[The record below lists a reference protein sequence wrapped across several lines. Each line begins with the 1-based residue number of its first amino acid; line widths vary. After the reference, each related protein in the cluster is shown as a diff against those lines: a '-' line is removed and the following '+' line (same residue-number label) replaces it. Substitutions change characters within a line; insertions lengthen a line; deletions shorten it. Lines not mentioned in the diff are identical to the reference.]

1 MAFVSLINITKKLQ
15 HIRLKRLPVKV
26 LVFFL
31 FNLFFFVST
40 AQTTRLVTNTAD
52 SGPGSLRDAVASAVA
67 GDIIR
72 FSEASFTGGGVQT
85 ITITTGYIIFAQDAL
100 VFKGFYNAAGDTVKV
115 SGNNASGLLY
125 CTAANNLLVD
135 SMVLTNAIGG
145 SGAAIHTET
154 QNLTI
159 NNSIISNSK
168 CNYTGGG
175 VNAYNVNVHNSIFNN
190 NSAPTGGSGAI
201 QAYQSVVITNSVFFN
216 NSASN
221 YAGAVMCSNIS
232 SITNS
237 RFTNNSSG
245 SGGAVWAPYNNTIV
259 NNCTF
264 IGNYSGSDGGAISSS
279 ANVSVTNSTFT
290 GNTAANRGGS
300 IFAFNLW
307 STSGNITANNSTF
320 NGNKANIGGALYA
333 CVNALVTNCT
343 FFGNIAAVG
352 GGIDARLTDA
362 INSTITGNTATSP
375 TGTAG
380 GGIEGV
386 SIKATSSI
394 IALNIGGDVIDGTG
408 RSALIASGGYNIFTA
423 NPSGVVSTD
432 QRGIDSAQL
441 NLGSFQN
448 NGGTTFT
455 ILPGAGSV
463 ALNRGNPNDGS
474 NDQRGFSIPSGT
486 TRDVGAVSVSAIEYC
501 IWIGGVSSAWENPAN
516 WSCGHIPTAFT
527 AVTVYSTGLHYPI
540 INSWAVCKSI
550 RLMTG
555 AQCTVNTGGLNVMG
569 K

>member
-1 MAFVSLINITKKLQ
+1 MAFVSLSNITKKLQ
-15 HIRLKRLPVKV
+15 HIRLKYLPIKV

-72 FSEASFTGGGVQT
+72 INGASFTGGGVQT
-85 ITITTGYIIFAQDAL
+85 ITITTGSIIFAQDAL

-115 SGNNASGLLY
+115 SGNNAKGILY
-125 CTAANNLLVD
+125 CNAANDLLVD
-135 SMVLTNAIGG
+135 SMVLTNALGYNG
-145 SGAAIHTET
+145 SAIHTET
-154 QNLTI
+154 QNITI
-159 NNSIISNSK
+159 NNSIISNNKS
-168 CNYTGGG
+168 NYNGGSVYANNVT
-175 VNAYNVNVHNSIFNN
+175 VNNSVFNN
-190 NSAPTGGSGAI
+190 NSAPEGGGGAI
-201 QAYQSVVITNSVFFN
+201 QAYQGVVINNSVFSN
-216 NSASN
+216 NSASK
-221 YAGAVMCSNIS
+221 YAGAIMCSATAN
-232 SITNS
+232 ITNS
-237 RFTNNSSG
+237 RFTNNSSHI
-245 SGGAVWAPYNNTIV
+245 GGAINAPYNTTTV
-259 NNCTF
+259 SNCTF
-264 IGNYSGSDGGAISSS
+264 IGNYSGTDGGAIFS
-279 ANVSVTNSTFT
+279 AGNVTVTNSTFT
-290 GNTAANRGGS
+290 GNTAANRGGG
-300 IFAFNLW
+300 IFIFNGCA
-307 STSGNITANNSTF
+307 SCGNITTNNSTF
-320 NGNKANIGGALYA
+320 DGNKGYIGGAVYA
-333 CVNALVTNCT
+333 CVNATVTNCT
-343 FFGNIAAVG
+343 VTGNTAVIG

-362 INSTITGNTATSP
+362 INSTITGNTATA
-375 TGTAG
+375 AG
-380 GGIEGV
+380 GGVEGI

-394 IALNIGGDVIDGTG
+394 IALNIGGDIIDGTG

-555 AQCTVNTGGLNVMG
+555 AQYTVNTGGLNVMG